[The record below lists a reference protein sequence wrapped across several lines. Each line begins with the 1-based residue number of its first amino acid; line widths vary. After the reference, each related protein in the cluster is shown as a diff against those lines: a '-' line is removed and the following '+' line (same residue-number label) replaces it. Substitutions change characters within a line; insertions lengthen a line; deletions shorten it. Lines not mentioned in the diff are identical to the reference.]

1 MKKLSD
7 KMSIFF
13 FFPMSTVVVIVKNLW
28 MKVDILGRKIYHT
41 RDLIL
46 TISAMPANEQGGTVP
61 QGTNPGVTPPATPPV
76 GTENDGGA
84 TPPAPKTDTPN
95 PIESSF
101 FQEQMQSREQR
112 AQEIATKLQDSKIS
126 PEEKLKLREEALD
139 IKEMFLKYG
148 YKQPAQG
155 PVDLSFIQD
164 EGQKTFIND
173 VLKKAG
179 PENQQAVLEFAQQLL
194 KSTKGAVPQT
204 PAPANLDLN
213 KGNTPE
219 WVKEVNL
226 GVESVFGKG
235 LSKEES
241 DGVRASMWDFLGK
254 LKA

>member
-1 MKKLSD
+1 
-7 KMSIFF
+7 
-13 FFPMSTVVVIVKNLW
+13 
-28 MKVDILGRKIYHT
+28 
-41 RDLIL
+41 
-46 TISAMPANEQGGTVP
+46 MPANEQGGTVP
-61 QGTNPGVTPPATPPV
+61 QGTNPGVAAPATPPV
-76 GTENDGGA
+76 GTENNGGA
-84 TPPAPKTDTPN
+84 TPPAPEAEPVN

-155 PVDLSFIQD
+155 PIDLSPIED
-164 EGQKTFIND
+164 PGQREFMEN

-179 PENQQAVLEFAQQLL
+179 PENQQAVLEFAMQLL
-194 KSTKGAVPQT
+194 KATKGATPQT
-204 PAPANLDLN
+204 PAPANLDMN
-213 KGNTPE
+213 RGTTPE
-219 WVKEVNL
+219 GAKEVTL

-235 LSKEES
+235 LTKEES